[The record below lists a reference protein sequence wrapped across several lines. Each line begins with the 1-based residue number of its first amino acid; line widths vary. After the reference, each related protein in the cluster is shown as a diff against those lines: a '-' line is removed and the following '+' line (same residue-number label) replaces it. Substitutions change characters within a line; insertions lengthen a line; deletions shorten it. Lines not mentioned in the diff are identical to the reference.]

1 VPVAGSRLRDVHNGL
16 VFPPR
21 STLRTLGDMAMHP
34 SWWANVLTT
43 EPLRF
48 ASLKAP
54 PTTVARVA
62 SLFDAALNDADIGWL
77 RELWDG
83 PLVVKGVLTAEDARR
98 VIDLGVLPEIVEA
111 IGDRAEV
118 FLDSGILTGADIVA
132 AVATGARA
140 CLVARLLLRADGRR
154 RARRPARPRPA
165 ARRARAHDGAAT
177 RCGRRKSSRHEL
189 SITPPCDT
197 S

>member
-1 VPVAGSRLRDVHNGL
+1 MWPDRDASAELIGRAQAAGFHVLALTVDVPVAGSRLRDVHNGL

-21 STLRTLGDMAMHP
+21 PTLRTLGDMALHP

-62 SLFDAALNDADIGWL
+62 SLFDAALKDADVGWL

-83 PLVVKGVLTAEDARR
+83 PLVVKGVLTAEDAR
-98 VIDLGVLPEIVEA
+98 
-111 IGDRAEV
+111 
-118 FLDSGILTGADIVA
+118 
-132 AVATGARA
+132 
-140 CLVARLLLRADGRR
+140 
-154 RARRPARPRPA
+154 PA
-165 ARRARAHDGAAT
+165 
-177 RCGRRKSSRHEL
+177 
-189 SITPPCDT
+189 
-197 S
+197 